1 MKLRIIH
8 IIAFAL
14 LLPLAGH
21 AINPPDTLRLDTV
34 VVKAPLLKP
43 SATATFR
50 QMDTLSLQAAS
61 HQSLGNLLM
70 GHSPLFLKQY
80 GPGSLSTASFRGTAA
95 NHTLVLWNDIPLN
108 APHLGQVDFSSIPVF
123 LVDDVGLLWG
133 SSAARLRSGGIGGV
147 VSLENHPEFNKG
159 WQLDALQSAGSF
171 GSRGSFFSVG
181 YGNSKLQLRTRVF
194 RMSAEN
200 NFSYL
205 NTALIP
211 AREMKQE
218 QASFMDFGVFQEI
231 SLLGKKSLLKLISW
245 NQWNERM
252 LPPIMTNLERG
263 GKPEEFRND
272 RFHRNLVSYTY
283 HYNEQ
288 GKLEVKSAYFI
299 EKQHYYLRTTTA
311 NAQQTVSLIDSRNKA
326 KMWHHIVGLEQR
338 LGTDLTLTAQL
349 HYDVEQVRSSNY
361 ENPQNPALQAG
372 SRKLMAAATGLA
384 YSYKQR
390 FTARGSLRQDFI
402 NGSRDGFSP
411 SLEISYLLWPASGL
425 TITAGASRNHR
436 QPNLN
441 DLYWYPG
448 GNPDLLA
455 EQSNTLDAGITHKVV
470 FGAHSLTNKAGL
482 YVSKI
487 NNWIQWR
494 PSSYRFWVPANI
506 SQVLARGLDWHT
518 HLQGQAGPVTYKLLL
533 NYAFTLT
540 TDESPV
546 ARFEN
551 NAGKQ
556 LIYIPKHHGNAFVHL
571 AYKKMHAQWTTT
583 YTGKRSTSLNAD
595 QSFTALLPAYTLH
608 HLSIGRQF
616 ASSIGSFT
624 LDLRLQNIFN
634 KDYQAVLWRSMPGRH
649 FEGSIRYQL

>member
-21 AINPPDTLRLDTV
+21 AINPPDTLQLDTV
-34 VVKAPLLKP
+34 VVKGQLLKP

-50 QMDTLSLQAAS
+50 QLDTLSLQAAS

-70 GHSPLFLKQY
+70 GHSPVFLKQY

-147 VSLENHPEFNKG
+147 VSLGNNPEFNKG
-159 WQLDALQSAGSF
+159 LQLNALQSAGSF
-171 GSRGSFFSVG
+171 GSRGSFLSVG

-194 RMSAEN
+194 RMAAEN

-211 AREMKQE
+211 AREMKQQ
-218 QASFMDFGVFQEI
+218 QADFVDYGIFQEI
-231 SLLGKKSLLKLISW
+231 SLLGKQSLLKLISW
-245 NQWNERM
+245 NQWNNRK

-283 HYNEQ
+283 HYNQQ

-299 EKQHYYLRTTTA
+299 EEQLYYLRTTNA

-326 KMWHHIVGLEQR
+326 KMWHHIIGLEHR
-338 LGTDLTLTAQL
+338 FGADLTFTAHM
-349 HYDVEQVRSSNY
+349 HYDVEQVHSSNY
-361 ENPQNPALQAG
+361 EGIQDRN
-372 SRKLMAAATGLA
+372 RMAAAAGLA
-384 YSYKQR
+384 YRYKQR
-390 FTARGSLRQDFI
+390 FTAQGSLRQDYI
-402 NGSRDGFSP
+402 DGSPDGLSP
-411 SLEISYLLWPASGL
+411 SLEISYLLLPKSGL
-425 TITAGASRNHR
+425 KIAAGASRNHR

-441 DLYWYPG
+441 DLYWFPG

-455 EQSNTLDAGITHKVV
+455 EQSNTLDASITHSFV

-506 SQVLARGLDWHT
+506 SQVLARGLDLHT
-518 HLQGQAGPVTYKLLL
+518 NLQGKAGPVTYKLLL
-533 NYAFTLT
+533 NYAYTLT

-551 NAGKQ
+551 SAGKQ

-616 ASSIGSFT
+616 VSSIGSFT
-624 LDLRLQNIFN
+624 LDFRLQNIFN
-634 KDYQAVLWRSMPGRH
+634 KDYQAVLWRPMPGRH
-649 FEGSIRYQL
+649 FEGSIRYGL